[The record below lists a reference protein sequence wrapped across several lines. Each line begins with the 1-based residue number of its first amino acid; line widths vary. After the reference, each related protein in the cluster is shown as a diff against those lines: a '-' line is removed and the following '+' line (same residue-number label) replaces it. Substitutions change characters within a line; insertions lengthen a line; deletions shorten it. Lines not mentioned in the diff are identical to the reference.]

1 MCHQL
6 LQACRLLTNNEYESK
21 QTWEM
26 DVDELFEKDETGA
39 GTLTMI
45 SAEVIGLLKEYLE
58 KQQNEVNYRSL
69 CIFLRM
75 NPVGIILFYS
85 MQRFSTHTDLVP

>member
-26 DVDELFEKDETGA
+26 DINELFSKDETGA

-45 SAEVIGLLKEYLE
+45 SAEMIGLLKEYLE
-58 KQQNEVNYRSL
+58 KHQDEVCNQQR
-69 CIFLRM
+69 
-75 NPVGIILFYS
+75 
-85 MQRFSTHTDLVP
+85 

>member
-21 QTWEM
+21 QTWAM
-26 DVDELFEKDETGA
+26 DINELFSKDETGA

-45 SAEVIGLLKEYLE
+45 SAEMIGLLKEYLE
-58 KQQNEVNYRSL
+58 KQQSQVYV
-69 CIFLRM
+69 RM
-75 NPVGIILFYS
+75 CCSRITVK
-85 MQRFSTHTDLVP
+85 D